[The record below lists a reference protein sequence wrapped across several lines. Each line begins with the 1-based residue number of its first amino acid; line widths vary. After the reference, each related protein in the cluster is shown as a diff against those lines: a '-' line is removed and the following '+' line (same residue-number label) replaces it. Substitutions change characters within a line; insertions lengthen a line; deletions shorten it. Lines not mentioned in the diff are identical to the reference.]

1 MRTNTE
7 YTEAVEM
14 ENRREGPDKDTQ
26 KNEWATLKKGQG
38 ETQNF
43 TQEKNC

>member
-26 KNEWATLKKGQG
+26 KKRMGDTKKRSGRNPKLYTG
-38 ETQNF
+38 
-43 TQEKNC
+43 KNY